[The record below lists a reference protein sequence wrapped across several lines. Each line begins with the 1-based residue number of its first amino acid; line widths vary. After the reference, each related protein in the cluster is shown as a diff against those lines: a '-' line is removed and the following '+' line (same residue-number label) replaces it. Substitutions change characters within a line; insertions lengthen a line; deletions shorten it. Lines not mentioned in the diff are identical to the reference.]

1 MPTMRVV
8 RAVNVISFAL
18 LVLAAGLCLAAVD
31 ETTGE
36 PSHQSRQPSAAPVHE
51 PHQHE
56 DMERESQ
63 LDQEIG
69 VDERL
74 GEKVPLDVPLVD
86 EQGRQLRLGALIAKP
101 TLLLPVYYSCP
112 ATCTMML
119 ANLAQAINKTPL
131 ELGRDYAVLAFSFD
145 EQEGPE
151 LALHAKRNYTKIL
164 KKGLPP
170 EDWSFL
176 TGDKESIR
184 SLTEG
189 IGFKF
194 KRTQEHLFIHPNVLL
209 ALAPDG
215 TIIRYLYGPSFLP
228 FDIGMALTEAAK
240 GTPGLSIRKL
250 LTYCFDYDAES
261 RSYIFKSFR
270 LLAVGILILLLAFFL
285 FVLRR
290 GKRTA

>member
-1 MPTMRVV
+1 MRVS
-8 RAVNVISFAL
+8 NVISLAL
-18 LVLAAGLCLAAVD
+18 LVLPASLCLAAVD
-31 ETTGE
+31 EMTGE
-36 PSHQSRQPSAAPVHE
+36 SSHQSRESTPALAHE
-51 PHQHE
+51 RHQHE
-56 DMERESQ
+56 DMEKGPQ

-86 EQGRQLRLGALIAKP
+86 EQGRQLRLGAAITKP

-112 ATCTMML
+112 TTCTMML

-131 ELGRDYAVLAFSFD
+131 ELGSDYEVLAFSFD
-145 EQEGPE
+145 EQEGPD
-151 LALHAKRNYTKIL
+151 LALHAKKNYTKIL

-170 EDWSFL
+170 EAWSFL

-184 SLTEG
+184 SLTDA

-215 TIIRYLYGPSFLP
+215 TVIRYLYGPSFLP

-261 RSYIFKSFR
+261 RGYIFKSFR

-285 FVLRR
+285 LVLRK
-290 GKRTA
+290 GKRAS